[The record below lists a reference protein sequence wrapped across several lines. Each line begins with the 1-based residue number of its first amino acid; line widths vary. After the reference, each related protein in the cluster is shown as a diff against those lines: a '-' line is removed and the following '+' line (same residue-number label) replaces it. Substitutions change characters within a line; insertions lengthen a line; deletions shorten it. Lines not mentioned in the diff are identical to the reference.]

1 MTHAT
6 AEAWQQREDLA
17 IETLNVAKPLAVI
30 PKSDLTPDFNM
41 DDANQFVVLLG
52 EISAN
57 GDVKVL
63 EFVTDKALK
72 TQALRVVGKAREEA
86 MKSAEDSKAQAT
98 NEQTKRDVIEAAAA
112 DAASG
117 NADNRQAA

>member
-1 MTHAT
+1 
-6 AEAWQQREDLA
+6 
-17 IETLNVAKPLAVI
+17 LAVI
-30 PKSDLTPDFNM
+30 PKSDRTPELNM

-72 TQALRVVGKAREEA
+72 TQALRVVGKVREEA

-98 NEQTKRDVIEAAAA
+98 NEQTKRDVVEAAAA

-117 NADNRQAA
+117 NAENRQAA